1 MKKSASLIIGFT
13 ALATIILIV
22 IVYFIVGALSPI
34 SLAKMYEN
42 VNSNIS
48 IKYYIKNY
56 EKNKNINNL
65 YAVVDKSISMDKD
78 DVLIEYYPLLLQ
90 DEGYT
95 ELINNVNELNYDENA
110 SVKQNLFLSNEDNR
124 LKTRY
129 VSALSEQDTIKAFE
143 FAYDDFKNNTDNFA
157 FIGLRN
163 VIESIISMF
172 DSNVVNGIVNRF
184 NDLIDEYDTIKNN
197 QDISTYEK
205 AYQCYNC
212 LEICQFILLLGDNN
226 INIIDSDIFNQHK
239 SNLATDLSI
248 YIL

>member
-1 MKKSASLIIGFT
+1 MKKSASLIIGIT

-129 VSALSEQDTIKAFE
+129 VSALSERDTIKAFE

-163 VIESIISMF
+163 VIGSIIPMF
-172 DSNVVNGIVNRF
+172 DNNVVNGIVNRF

-197 QDISTYEK
+197 QDVSTYEK

>member
-1 MKKSASLIIGFT
+1 MKKSASLIIGIT

-56 EKNKNINNL
+56 ERNKNINNL

-129 VSALSEQDTIKAFE
+129 VSALSEQDTIKAFK

-163 VIESIISMF
+163 VIESIIPMF
-172 DSNVVNGIVNRF
+172 DSSVVEAIINRF
-184 NDLIDEYDTIKNN
+184 NNLISNYDNIKDN
-197 QDISTYEK
+197 QDVSTYEK

>member
-1 MKKSASLIIGFT
+1 MKKSASLIIGIT

-95 ELINNVNELNYDENA
+95 ELINNINELNYNENA

-129 VSALSEQDTIKAFE
+129 VSALSEKDAIEAFE
-143 FAYDDFKNNTDNFA
+143 FAYDDFKNNVSNFV

-163 VIESIISMF
+163 VIGSIVPMF
-172 DSNVVNGIVNRF
+172 DNNVVNGIVNRF

-197 QDISTYEK
+197 QDVSTYEK